1 MVFWL
6 SGETIN
12 ETVIPILDSTVG
24 AQDRIAPLAAAFF
37 SVPLRKI
44 EEHLRGHQF
53 SKRGGMQNETD
64 GQVFIGGIIDALSMV
79 FGRSQPHFGI
89 FGKGEESGKR
99 SKGGCRL

>member
-1 MVFWL
+1 
-6 SGETIN
+6 
-12 ETVIPILDSTVG
+12 
-24 AQDRIAPLAAAFF
+24 
-37 SVPLRKI
+37 
-44 EEHLRGHQF
+44 
-53 SKRGGMQNETD
+53 MQNETD